1 VRSSKASSIKR
12 DIRAKFQRAVNSF
25 FEELNTSSSKITP
38 IRTGRARR
46 GWRKSGKY
54 RIGDSGVMIENQV
67 PYIGLLDEGR
77 SKQAPAGII
86 MPVLRN
92 LNRKRSRL

>member
-1 VRSSKASSIKR
+1 MRSNKASNIKR

-92 LNRKRSRL
+92 LNRKRNRL